1 MRKASWKN
9 RGSGESRMNQEAEI
23 LKKTYQDSVTVSRK
37 QAGKNQE
44 TGETEFKPAIVY
56 EGEPCALCSAGNQ
69 APERDGSHKYTEDEK
84 VLFTCPG
91 IYLQAGDQV
100 TVITAAGQKIKGEA
114 GRTYAY
120 ISHGETP
127 VKVESIV

>member
-1 MRKASWKN
+1 
-9 RGSGESRMNQEAEI
+9 MNQEAEI

-37 QAGKNQE
+37 QAKKNQE
-44 TGETEFKPAIVY
+44 TGEGETELKTVIVY
-56 EGEPCALCSAGNQ
+56 EGEPCALCAAGNQ
-69 APERDGSHKYTEDEK
+69 APEKDGNHKYTEDEM

-91 IYLQAGDQV
+91 IFLQAGDRV
-100 TVITAAGQKIKGEA
+100 TVITDAGQKVKGEA
-114 GRTYAY
+114 GRTHAY